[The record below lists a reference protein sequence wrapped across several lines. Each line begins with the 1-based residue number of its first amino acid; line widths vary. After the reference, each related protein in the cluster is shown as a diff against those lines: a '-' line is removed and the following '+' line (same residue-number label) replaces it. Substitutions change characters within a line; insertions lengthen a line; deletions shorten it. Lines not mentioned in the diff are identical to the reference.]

1 MLELVWVAPVNE
13 IELIPTLSLTTAV
26 KVTVLLLLLVF
37 NTILLFVS
45 LVARLV
51 IVGFWLSLL
60 IILTVTL
67 CVAVLPAA
75 SVATIDTVSVDE
87 PKL

>member
-1 MLELVWVAPVNE
+1 MN
-13 IELIPTLSLTTAV
+13 
-26 KVTVLLLLLVF
+26 VTVLLLLLVF

-51 IVGFWLSLL
+51 IVGFWLSFLL
-60 IILTVTL
+60 ILTVTL

-75 SVATIDTVSVDE
+75 SVAIIDTVSVDE